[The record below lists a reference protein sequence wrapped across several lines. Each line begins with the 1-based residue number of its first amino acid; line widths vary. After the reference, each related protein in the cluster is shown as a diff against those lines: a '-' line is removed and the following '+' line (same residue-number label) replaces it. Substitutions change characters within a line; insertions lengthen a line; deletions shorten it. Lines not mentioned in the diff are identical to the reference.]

1 MTEARVGARSE
12 KRIPMLY
19 SFFFLQI
26 LIIMDDLQRSQR
38 IKQSFSDSIFV
49 VNQIKVQMLEI
60 AVSVEE
66 INVNLKKIFHTE
78 ESCDRNEKY
87 VSNY

>member
-1 MTEARVGARSE
+1 
-12 KRIPMLY
+12 
-19 SFFFLQI
+19 
-26 LIIMDDLQRSQR
+26 MDDLQRSQR